1 MAISVLYTLLE
12 PRGQGR
18 SDLRQYRSRLAA
30 HAMMRALGA
39 MHPV

>member
-1 MAISVLYTLLE
+1 VFFVHYWSRAVK
-12 PRGQGR
+12 GR

-30 HAMMRALGA
+30 HAMMRALGG